1 MITEQLSSYDK
12 TSLNMKIKH
21 IKCIFYM
28 TSAIFFSSEQLFA
41 KELSVRGSAAAAL
54 KALAKQCS
62 DPGAVEKLT
71 AHLFTVLAGK

>member
-1 MITEQLSSYDK
+1 MHLLHDLCHFFHNFIATKITVHFL
-12 TSLNMKIKH
+12 
-21 IKCIFYM
+21 
-28 TSAIFFSSEQLFA
+28 FFFFPSSEQLFA